1 MGQHEIIGNV
11 HLKFELALY
20 GKNYTL
26 FMDSSAKLTKFH
38 LQKCDKSELTLGE
51 QTVKI
56 IFA

>member
-11 HLKFELALY
+11 QLKSELALY
-20 GKNYTL
+20 GKIYTL
-26 FMDSSAKLTKFH
+26 FIGSSAKLTKFH

>member
-11 HLKFELALY
+11 HVKSELALY
-20 GKNYTL
+20 GKIYTL
-26 FMDSSAKLTKFH
+26 FMDSSAKLTKFY